1 MADSLREQIMAAVE
15 TRFATIS
22 VANGYETTLGAK
34 TFKWRVTDFQEAEL
48 PCHNFR
54 DTNEDID
61 QMVSGVWKHTL
72 KVESVAVA
80 KQPAG
85 MTADKYGRKLLAD
98 IWKAIGT
105 DRKWSTL
112 AFDTNPLRDE
122 ITIEHEALKLVAVRL
137 EFEILYRTTSFNPYV
152 QA

>member
-1 MADSLREQIMAAVE
+1 
-15 TRFATIS
+15 
-22 VANGYETTLGAK
+22 
-34 TFKWRVTDFQEAEL
+34 
-48 PCHNFR
+48 
-54 DTNEDID
+54 
-61 QMVSGVWKHTL
+61 
-72 KVESVAVA
+72 
-80 KQPAG
+80 
-85 MTADKYGRKLLAD
+85 LLAD